1 MIRRFT
7 PVIGACSAVLLV
19 ALMPVATQA
28 TGTLTLPFSSGG
40 GSGASGS
47 LTRLRGDPL
56 RR

>member
-1 MIRRFT
+1 MIPRFT